1 VPGRKRFLEDAMSI
15 RRLCTAAA
23 GLLLT
28 MTPAWA
34 KTARQTDWQTYQ
46 SSDYGFR
53 IDYPQTMSFYPG
65 GPVRPPEKSMFPIC
79 DEGTVAC
86 FEYDGHVFD
95 RTQIQSM
102 GVSVNLLR
110 QYRTEADCDQI
121 DTEAPILT
129 TTINGTVF
137 HYAQTGDGGLG
148 SFRIES
154 VYRTLH
160 AGMCFEVA
168 LVTAQS
174 DLSAQDLKMQGRK
187 LASRRTRRKLAAQL
201 KRMLDS
207 FAFVGPVSDNAGWS
221 LYTVPECGETFAYPD
236 SATVETVVPA
246 PSSSLAMLNTWD
258 LACLQEFEYY
268 GRRYA
273 IAAKENLNGR
283 DAIDAWL
290 ETSGLPQLDQMQ
302 VTAHGPGLTEYS
314 SPDAVYFL
322 HGTSLFLVALRDAFQ
337 NAKQVPLDRDGV
349 VEHLVSSFRVR

>member
-1 VPGRKRFLEDAMSI
+1 MSM
-15 RRLCTAAA
+15 RQMCTAAA

-28 MTPAWA
+28 IAPAWA
-34 KTARQTDWQTYQ
+34 KTARRTDWQTYQ

-110 QYRTEADCDQI
+110 QFRTEADCNRI
-121 DTEAPILT
+121 DTDGPILT
-129 TTINGTVF
+129 TTINETVF
-137 HYAQTGDGGLG
+137 HYAETGDGGLG
-148 SFRIES
+148 SSRSGS

-160 AGMCFEVA
+160 GGVCFEVA
-168 LVTAQS
+168 LVTALS
-174 DLSAQDLKMQGRK
+174 DLSALDLKIQGRK

-201 KRMLDS
+201 KRMLGS
-207 FAFVGPVSDNAGWS
+207 FTFVGPVSDKAGWS
-221 LYTVPECGETFAYPD
+221 LFTVPECGETFAYPD

-246 PSSSLAMLNTWD
+246 PSSQPMLNSWGLT
-258 LACLQEFEYY
+258 CLQEFEYY
-268 GRRYA
+268 GRSYA
-273 IAAKENLNGR
+273 IAAKEDLTSRG
-283 DAIDAWL
+283 AIDAWL
-290 ETSGLPQLDQMQ
+290 DASGLPQLDAMQ
-302 VTAHGPGLTEYS
+302 AIADGPGLTEYS
-314 SPDAVYFL
+314 SPDAVYFF

-337 NAKQVPLDRDGV
+337 NRKPIPLDRDGV
-349 VEHLVSSFRVR
+349 VEHLMSSFRVR